1 MGSPSR
7 PQQLWE
13 ELRKLAERRWLRL
26 GVQALVLLLCA
37 VYLAANLRGI
47 QNLLTDLQV
56 NYLVLVAAWGL
67 TVIAVFLGAVGW
79 WLTVRGLGQAASGLP
94 TIRAH
99 VLSNLAKYV
108 PGYIWQ
114 YMGKA
119 YLSQQAGIPLRVTG
133 PGMVLELFQLVWVGL
148 AIAAAFVPID
158 KAREWT
164 GWQVPSGCMHLAGLF
179 LFLGLLLFVLLLPWT
194 LRKAW
199 RSQEIVQVKPLALL
213 GAVAAMLAAWL
224 VFGFSFWMLG
234 AALQPLSA
242 SDIPL
247 FIFTLVVSF
256 LIGLAAIIVPGGIGV
271 REGIMVLILGTRM
284 PGALAVLLAGLS
296 RAVLFLSELTGV
308 LVLKVML
315 RWAGLEGSES
325 GVGQALDEL
334 RNQK

>member
-7 PQQLWE
+7 PEKLWKG
-13 ELRKLAERRWLRL
+13 LKGLTERRWLRL
-26 GVQALVLLLCA
+26 GVQAMVLLSCA
-37 VYLAANLRGI
+37 IYLAANLRGV

-56 NYLVLVAAWGL
+56 DYLLLVAAWGL
-67 TVIAVFLGAVGW
+67 TVIAVFIGAVGW
-79 WLTVRGLGQAASGLP
+79 WFTVRGLGQAASAGL

-119 YLSQQAGIPLRVTG
+119 YLSKQAGIPLTASG
-133 PGMVLELFQLVWVGL
+133 PGMVLELLQLVWVGL
-148 AIAAAFVPID
+148 AIAAALMPID
-158 KAREWT
+158 TARDWT
-164 GWQVPSGCMHLAGLF
+164 GWQLPAGCMHLVGLF

-194 LRKAW
+194 LRKVL
-199 RSQEIVQVKPLALL
+199 RDQQIVQVQRLALL
-213 GAVAAMLAAWL
+213 AAIAAMLASWL

-247 FIFTLVVSF
+247 FVFTLVASF
-256 LIGLAAIIVPGGIGV
+256 LIGLAVIIVPSGIGI
-271 REGIMVLILGTRM
+271 REGMMVLILGSRM

-308 LVLKVML
+308 LILKVIL
-315 RWAGLEGSES
+315 RWAGLKSSES
-325 GVGQALDEL
+325 GVEDTLDEL
-334 RNQK
+334 RTQE